1 MELDLRSLFGLLC
14 TAVLIGIVLLPP
26 FPRIWARIRGRY
38 WSAKIDDISLLP
50 PGYWSE
56 MILSYQLKLLE
67 IHIVETESKACV
79 SQQDIKNRSQDKT
92 YAQYQRKLC
101 FSQSNCKKLGPL

>member
-38 WSAKIDDISLLP
+38 WSAKIDDIP
-50 PGYWSE
+50 
-56 MILSYQLKLLE
+56 
-67 IHIVETESKACV
+67 
-79 SQQDIKNRSQDKT
+79 
-92 YAQYQRKLC
+92 
-101 FSQSNCKKLGPL
+101 